1 MEGWS
6 ISEAKVPA
14 KPFLYS
20 GSLIGYRSYN
30 QGEAVLEEEEEE
42 EEVVTAVFSL
52 AKRYSLH
59 R

>member
-42 EEVVTAVFSL
+42 VVTAVFSL